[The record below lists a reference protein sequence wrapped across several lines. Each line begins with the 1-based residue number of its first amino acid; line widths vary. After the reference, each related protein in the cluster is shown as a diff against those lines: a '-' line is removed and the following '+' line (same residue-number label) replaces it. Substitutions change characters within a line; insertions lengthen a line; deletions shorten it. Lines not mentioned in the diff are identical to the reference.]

1 MIGRSEVA
9 QESLSN
15 PSRAMARQFLVKDI
29 ALQAGVSVATVDR
42 VLHGRGG
49 TRAHTVRRVEQAMR
63 ELERQS
69 AQVGLAGRKFMIDVV
84 MQAPARF
91 TDVVR
96 AALEGE
102 MPGLHPAVF
111 RARWQLAEDQPLE
124 NLVATLDA
132 IAARGSHGVLLKA
145 PDVEPI
151 RAAIERL
158 AARRIPVVTLVTD
171 VPRSARLAY
180 VGMDNRAAGETAAYL
195 IGQFLPRRRAGVLV
209 SLSSSRFQGEEE
221 REIGFRQA
229 IRAHHPHLTV
239 HEVSEGLSLYQATA
253 RLVRERLREWPDVRA
268 VYSVGG
274 ANAAIL
280 EAFERLGREC
290 RFFVGHDLDADNL
303 PLLRRGAVNVLLH
316 HDLRHDMRAAC
327 RHVMRAHGVGHGAE
341 APGLSAV
348 QVVTPFNVP
357 GFVL

>member
-1 MIGRSEVA
+1 
-9 QESLSN
+9 
-15 PSRAMARQFLVKDI
+15 MAHRFLVKDI

-42 VLHGRGG
+42 VLHGRAG

-91 TDVVR
+91 ADVTR
-96 AALEGE
+96 AALEAE
-102 MPGLHPAVF
+102 MPALHPAVF
-111 RARWQLAEDQPLE
+111 RARWHLAEDVALDV
-124 NLVATLDA
+124 LVATLDG

-145 PDVEPI
+145 PDLPPV

-158 AARRIPVVTLVTD
+158 AARRIPVVTVVTD
-171 VPRSARLAY
+171 VPRSPRAAY

-195 IGQFLPRRRAGVLV
+195 VGRCLPRRRAGVLV

-221 REIGFRQA
+221 RETGFRHA
-229 IRAHHPHLTV
+229 IRERHPQLAV
-239 HEVSEGLSLYQATA
+239 RELSGGLGLHGVTA
-253 RLVRERLREWPDVRA
+253 RLVRERLREWPDVQA
-268 VYSVGG
+268 VYSIGG

-280 EAFERLGREC
+280 EAFGQLGRTC

-303 PLLRRGAVNVLLH
+303 PLLRRGAVHVLLH
-316 HDLRHDMRAAC
+316 HDLAHDMRAAC
-327 RHVMRAHGVGHGAE
+327 RHVMLAHGVGAGSGGV
-341 APGLSAV
+341 PGLSSV
-348 QVVTPFNVP
+348 QVVTPFNLP
-357 GFVL
+357 AGIERG